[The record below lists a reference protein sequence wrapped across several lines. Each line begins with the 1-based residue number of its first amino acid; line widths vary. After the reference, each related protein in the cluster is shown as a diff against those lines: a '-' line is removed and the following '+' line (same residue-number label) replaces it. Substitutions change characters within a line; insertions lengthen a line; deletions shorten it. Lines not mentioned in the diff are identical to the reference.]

1 MVLHERCDMISARG
15 IATVRGHLRDI
26 SLLAEPGKVLAL
38 MGPNG
43 SGKSTLLHALAGDL
57 APSACDIYLLSRPL
71 KTWDRTALA
80 MQRAVL
86 PQSSQVA
93 FPVRV
98 RDLVGIGRLPHRG
111 RAKGADRM
119 AVSDSLAAVG
129 LAPLADA
136 LYHRLSGGE
145 RQRVQLARVLAQ
157 IWQPPGDAAPRLLLL
172 DEPTNN
178 LDPAQ
183 RLAVMACVK
192 SLARHGVAIVIVL
205 HDLSE
210 ALRFADEGLLLRD
223 GRTLAQGPIQD
234 VLTPD
239 LIGAAFDVAAAIV
252 VGNGHPAMVTMIS
265 GR

>member
-1 MVLHERCDMISARG
+1 MIRAAS
-15 IATVRGHLRDI
+15 IATTRGHLRDI
-26 SLLAEPGKVLAL
+26 SLLARPGRVLAL

-43 SGKSTLLHALAGDL
+43 SGKSTLLHVLAGDL
-57 APSACDIYLLSRPL
+57 APVAGEVQLLSRPL
-71 KTWDRTALA
+71 SAWNRTELA

-86 PQSSQVA
+86 PQASQVA

-98 RDLVGIGRLPHRG
+98 RDLVGIGRLPYRG
-111 RAKGADRM
+111 HAKGADRL
-119 AVSDSLAAVG
+119 AVTESLSAVG

-145 RQRVQLARVLAQ
+145 KQRVQLARVLAQ
-157 IWQPPGDAAPRLLLL
+157 IWQPREDAAPRLLLL

-183 RLAVMACVK
+183 RLAVMACVQ
-192 SLARHGVAIVIVL
+192 SLARRGLAIVVVL

-210 ALRFADEGLLLRD
+210 ALRFADDGLLLRD
-223 GRTLAQGPIQD
+223 GRVLAQGSIHD

-239 LIGAAFDVAAAIV
+239 LIAAAFDVTAAIV
-252 VGNGHPAMVTMIS
+252 VGNGHPAVVTMIS
-265 GR
+265 GGSPDVS

>member
-1 MVLHERCDMISARG
+1 MISAAG
-15 IATVRGHLRDI
+15 IATTRGHLRDI
-26 SLLAEPGKVLAL
+26 SLRAERGKILAL

-43 SGKSTLLHALAGDL
+43 SGKSTLLHVLAGDL
-57 APSACDIYLLSRPL
+57 SPIAGDVRLLSRPL
-71 KTWDRTALA
+71 SAWDRTALA
-80 MQRAVL
+80 MHRAVL
-86 PQSSQVA
+86 PQASQVA

-98 RDLVGIGRLPHRG
+98 RDLVGIGRLPYRG
-111 RAKGADRM
+111 CAKGTDR
-119 AVSDSLAAVG
+119 ASVADSLAAVG
-129 LAPLADA
+129 LASLADA

-145 RQRVQLARVLAQ
+145 RQRAQLARILAQ

-183 RLAVMACVK
+183 RLAVMACVQC
-192 SLARHGVAIVIVL
+192 LARRGVAIVIVL
-205 HDLSE
+205 HDLGE

-239 LIGAAFDVAAAIV
+239 LIGAAFDVTAAIV
-252 VGNGHPAMVTMIS
+252 VGNGHPAMVAMS